1 MLSLLGSLFKLMDVA
16 GAVKAP
22 GYEWT
27 TPARED
33 WLLRLP
39 LPLPRIHTSPW
50 WFLVQELRI
59 PGVFSPETGLAD
71 LIFGPDRA
79 IVLEM
84 EWMIQALLTGGRS
97 LSGNL
102 VEITIYGWPAQRRES
117 MLPSLELRHG
127 EHRAQGESLR
137 KCACRGSHGE
147 STRSYLASFRPVIFP

>member
-1 MLSLLGSLFKLMDVA
+1 MDVA

-39 LPLPRIHTSPW
+39 LPLPRIHTPPW

-59 PGVFSPETGLAD
+59 PGVVSPETGLAD
-71 LIFGPDRA
+71 LIFSPDRA

-84 EWMIQALLTGGRS
+84 EWMIQALLVDAVYT
-97 LSGNL
+97 GNL
-102 VEITIYGWPAQRRES
+102 VEITVFGWPAQRRES

-127 EHRAQGESLR
+127 EHRAQAEKIEQLFYEFLKAQVSGLQ
-137 KCACRGSHGE
+137 
-147 STRSYLASFRPVIFP
+147 TRQHPVA

>member
-1 MLSLLGSLFKLMDVA
+1 MNVA
-16 GAVKAP
+16 GAVEAP

-39 LPLPRIHTSPW
+39 LPLPRIHTPPW

-97 LSGNL
+97 LYWELSRNHRLRMASTTSGEYAPEPG
-102 VEITIYGWPAQRRES
+102 VEARGT
-117 MLPSLELRHG
+117 PSPR
-127 EHRAQGESLR
+127 
-137 KCACRGSHGE
+137 
-147 STRSYLASFRPVIFP
+147 